1 MLRRPPRSTRTYTL
15 FPYTT
20 RFRSYADRTS
30 SPFYAGKIDAVI
42 VDGQRLE
49 FTYFN
54 TSGTTV
60 RNIYNAY
67 NPETNMS
74 GPYSSTQLFE
84 YGGENYVGRY
94 TGQFTD
100 WLTISAAYGKNK
112 NRANQV
118 YRSAERRVG
127 EECVRTGR
135 SRG

>member
-1 MLRRPPRSTRTYTL
+1 MRIIDWSSDVCSSDL
-15 FPYTT
+15 
-20 RFRSYADRTS
+20 RTS

-112 NRANQV
+112 KIGRASC
-118 YRSAERRVG
+118 RERGCQYV
-127 EECVRTGR
+127 
-135 SRG
+135 